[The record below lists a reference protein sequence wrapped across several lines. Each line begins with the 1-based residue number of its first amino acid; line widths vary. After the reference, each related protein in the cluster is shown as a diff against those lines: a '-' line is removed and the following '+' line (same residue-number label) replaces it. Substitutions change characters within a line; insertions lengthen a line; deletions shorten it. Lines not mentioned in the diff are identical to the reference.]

1 MFTVA
6 IVFFILWLLGF
17 FAFHVTSVLIHVLL
31 AASLVS
37 AAAGFLRRRSSPSP
51 RA

>member
-6 IVFFILWLLGF
+6 VVLFILWLLGF

-31 AASLVS
+31 AASLISV
-37 AAAGFLRRRSSPSP
+37 AVGFVRRRSDRS
-51 RA
+51 RTA